1 MAWTTH
7 NQSGK
12 RGTRIRTRPARLVPV
27 ATPCPLSSVVNVIVH
42 LSFLFHNGLA
52 GTPARAIKHG
62 RREPDRLPLRAT
74 DEAFGGYRSPCL
86 QPSAEPQST
95 GLQVGL
101 TCGAIT
107 RPCASR

>member
-27 ATPCPLSSVVNVIVH
+27 ATPCPLSSVVNVIVQ

-74 DEAFGGYRSPCL
+74 DEAFGGDPSPRP
-86 QPSAEPQST
+86 QPSAEAQST
-95 GLQVGL
+95 RLPGGL
-101 TCGAIT
+101 TCGARTPPFGT
-107 RPCASR
+107 R